1 MRLGGYASKTDTGH
15 RRRRNEDSH
24 VVRPPLFAVADG
36 MGGAQAGEVASRLAT
51 AALDEPQA
59 SADGNGEQR
68 IVELVQEANRR
79 VFQRSTEDAATQGM
93 GTTMTVALV
102 DDAAGTVSFGHVGD
116 SRAYR
121 VRDGELEQLTEDHS
135 LVGELVRS
143 GRLAPEE
150 AGSHPQRSV
159 ITRAVGTEPDVD
171 VDTFTIEGREGD
183 VFLLCSDGLTD
194 MVDEDAI
201 RNAVNASNG
210 DLDRA
215 ARALVDAANAGGG
228 EDNITVVL
236 FRLDGGAA
244 AALGD
249 TQTLTAAAEP
259 DDEDTLSGL
268 DGVPAV
274 TAAAAEPPEEPGHDE
289 ARRHGAGKGARWP
302 ALLALVLA
310 IALIAALV
318 VWGLLR

>member
-36 MGGAQAGEVASRLAT
+36 MGGAQAGEVASRLAA
-51 AALDEPQA
+51 AALDEPQR
-59 SADGNGEQR
+59 SADGDGEQR

-79 VFQRSTEDAATQGM
+79 VFQRATEDAATQGM

-143 GRLAPEE
+143 GRLTPEE
-150 AGSHPQRSV
+150 AGAHPQRSV

-171 VDTFTIEGREGD
+171 VDTFTVDGRPGD
-183 VFLLCSDGLTD
+183 VYLLCSDGLTD
-194 MVDEDAI
+194 MVEEDAI
-201 RNAVNASNG
+201 RDAVNASDG

-236 FRLDGGAA
+236 FRLEGAPA
-244 AALGD
+244 PALGD
-249 TQTLTAAAEP
+249 TQRLTAAPEP

-268 DGVPAV
+268 EAVPAV
-274 TAAAAEPPEEPGHDE
+274 TAVAEQPPEPAPDE
-289 ARRHGAGKGARWP
+289 AHRHGAGKGARWP

-310 IALIAALV
+310 LALIAALV